1 MQLSHNI
8 DTAFVPYCSRSLVG
22 GRPKENPLIMRVAR
36 GSDIMN
42 RHQLALVELCIVGD
56 DAETAECITSIYS
69 ADNDLLDM
77 DDNIEMTICEE
88 DDGTECM
95 LDSMWNSWT
104 EDLPSS
110 AKEEEGENDVVVEKD
125 EKKKVAPWSSRS
137 SPSGTFVRDPKTGKL
152 VNIDE

>member
-1 MQLSHNI
+1 
-8 DTAFVPYCSRSLVG
+8 
-22 GRPKENPLIMRVAR
+22 
-36 GSDIMN
+36 MN

-137 SPSGTFVRDPKTGKL
+137 SPSGTYVRDPKTGKL